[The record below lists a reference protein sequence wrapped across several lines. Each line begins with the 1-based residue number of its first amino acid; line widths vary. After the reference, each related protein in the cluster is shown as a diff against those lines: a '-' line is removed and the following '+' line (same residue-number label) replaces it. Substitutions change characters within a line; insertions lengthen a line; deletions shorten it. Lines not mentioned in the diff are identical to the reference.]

1 MTHHLHER
9 STSLDIAQY
18 IREAEHLDHFDE
30 TVPDDRDPLGVRV
43 MRSLLFVAVAFA
55 CTLLAAAGLNLI
67 AG

>member
-1 MTHHLHER
+1 MTHHLHAR
-9 STSLDIAQY
+9 STSLDIAQH

-43 MRSLLFVAVAFA
+43 GRSLLFLIAFA

>member
-1 MTHHLHER
+1 MTRHIHER
-9 STSLDIAQY
+9 TTSLDIAQH
-18 IREAEHLDHFDE
+18 IREAEHRGHIDE

-43 MRSLLFVAVAFA
+43 GRSLLFLIAFA